1 MFAMYD
7 DDGLN
12 FRTSLDHLYD
22 IHKVEFSQKINNNTQ
37 NKKNKNGFQDTINK
51 KKIIKKAKETYEQIE
66 DLHSQTIVFYID
78 QIMSHA
84 TLIINDQK
92 SIKECY
98 NIIKKYNVQQL
109 LIRKDQ
115 ANHLKG
121 RQTKNDILDFAM
133 NTENFNNQL
142 LEQSIDTISQKNIIT
157 TDPKSEIRRVAKVM
171 VDFNLNAI
179 PVVNK
184 NDIIL
189 GVVTRHDIVKA
200 VASSPDLQVWA

>member
-121 RQTKNDILDFAM
+121 MITKNDILDFAM
-133 NTENFNNQL
+133 NAENFNNQL